1 MQLLD
6 YGFRLGVKSVTVY
19 AFSIEN
25 FKRPVEEVEVL
36 MSLAAEK
43 LQILSQKS
51 ELIKRHQVRI
61 NVIGA
66 IHMLPRH
73 VQVAAA
79 EAMLSTINNEKYALY
94 I

>member
-1 MQLLD
+1 MLD
-6 YGFRLGVKSVTVY
+6 YGFRLGVKGVTVY

-25 FKRPVEEVEVL
+25 FKRPAEEVDVL

-51 ELIKRHQVRI
+51 ELIKKHRVRI
-61 NVIGA
+61 NVLGA

-73 VQVAAA
+73 VQVSAA
-79 EAMLSTINNEKYALY
+79 EAMLSTINNEK
-94 I
+94 